1 MTLNQFELVLTPQ
14 QEKLIDKFKHELN
27 QKKKQIKPEEKRSN
41 KLQKYSA
48 YFYIKKEPVIKCKPI
63 FNLSDNN
70 SINSIINSKLVIDSE
85 MDTDLNCILR
95 FVKQEYEVDNNNNY
109 NKEIIY
115 KIDSDLSEQLFQ
127 FLERYN
133 DPKYEIVLQIKSMDH
148 FGLYYS
154 ADGHPIHCKVLISST
169 DEVVINYT
177 LEIQDKYELVCG

>member
-1 MTLNQFELVLTPQ
+1 MTLKQFELVLTLQ
-14 QEKLIDKFKHELN
+14 QEKLIDKKFKHELN
-27 QKKKQIKPEEKRSN
+27 QKKKEIKQEEKRSN

-70 SINSIINSKLVIDSE
+70 SIDSIINSKLVVDSNI
-85 MDTDLNCILR
+85 DTDLNCILR
-95 FVKQEYEVDNNNNY
+95 LVTQEYDEVDNNL
-109 NKEIIY
+109 IIY

-154 ADGHPIHCKVLISST
+154 ADGHPIHCTVLISST
-169 DEVVINYT
+169 DQVVINYT